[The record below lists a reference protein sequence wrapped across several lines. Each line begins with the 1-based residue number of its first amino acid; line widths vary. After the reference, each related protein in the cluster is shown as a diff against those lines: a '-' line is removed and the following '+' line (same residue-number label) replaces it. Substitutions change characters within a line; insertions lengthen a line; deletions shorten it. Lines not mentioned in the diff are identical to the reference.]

1 MTVVVTL
8 FAGNLLPGERRLCA
22 EIRFVLVV
30 QDEEGRPVIVKAFT
44 TDGSKEI

>member
-22 EIRFVLVV
+22 EGQFVLV
-30 QDEEGRPVIVKAFT
+30 EEGRPVTVKAFTT